1 MSPFSV
7 HNKDKVT
14 QFWSLEEGPLSGH
27 QGGPEPLRWPPRPAL
42 ECGGKVV
49 DLSFSPN
56 HNIGVKK
63 HLPENPRGEWVSE
76 RTGACLSAMDGVDRE
91 GRRG

>member
-1 MSPFSV
+1 MAIKRAQSHS
-7 HNKDKVT
+7 D
-14 QFWSLEEGPLSGH
+14 GH
-27 QGGPEPLRWPPRPAL
+27 P

-76 RTGACLSAMDGVDRE
+76 RMGACLSAMDGVDRE